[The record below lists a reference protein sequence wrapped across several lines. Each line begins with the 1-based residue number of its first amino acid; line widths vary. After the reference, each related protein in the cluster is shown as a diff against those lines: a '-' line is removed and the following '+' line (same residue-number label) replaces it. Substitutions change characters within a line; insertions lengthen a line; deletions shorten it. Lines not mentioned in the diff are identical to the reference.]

1 MPIERTN
8 QSGRYVVE
16 QIFGART
23 YALICSPYI
32 SSEYAYGIT
41 KLAGRGVLV
50 KVLTSDKIIEPDFH
64 IRQFFAEAKKVQGLD
79 TLKTLVISHRLSFE
93 HSKMYIVDDQY
104 AVMGSANLTKVR
116 MWENG
121 ETIDIYRT
129 HREVQS
135 AKEAFESAW
144 KDALKSAFGNT
155 GSNRQNNSSSYHQNG
170 PSSKYVYQMTSHR
183 KKDGKSSIFEV
194 IKREMKNWIE

>member
-16 QIFGART
+16 QLFAAR
-23 YALICSPYI
+23 ASASICSPYI
-32 SSEYAYGIT
+32 SFEYAQKIA
-41 KLAGRGVLV
+41 KLAERGVSV
-50 KVLTSDKIIEPDFH
+50 RVLTSDKIVEPNFR
-64 IRQFFAEAKKVQGLD
+64 IREYFAEVKRKQGLD

-104 AVMGSANLTKVR
+104 AVIGSANLTR
-116 MWENG
+116 AGMWENG

-129 HREVQS
+129 HRDVQL
-135 AKEAFESAW
+135 AREAFESAW
-144 KDALKSAFGNT
+144 KDALKSAFGNYST
-155 GSNRQNNSSSYHQNG
+155 NRQNNFLHYRTNERSSNH
-170 PSSKYVYQMTSHR
+170 VYQMTSHR
-183 KKDGKSSIFEV
+183 KKDGKGSIFEV